1 MPRYRGWKN
10 FNPRTPC
17 GVRPQRGLVLVKV
30 PPFQSTHPLRGATR
44 LPPLWPRQAT
54 FQSTHPLRGATRG
67 GAGDILH
74 GGISIHAPLA
84 GCDSSQAA
92 KGRAPANFNPRTP
105 CGVRRHRRQGN
116 QSARGFQS
124 THPLRGATRKMRARM
139 RAKNFNPR
147 TPCGVRLLLLSSG
160 CLPSYFNP
168 RTPCG
173 VRHYSIAQSA
183 WQENFNPRTPC
194 GVRLVA
200 ALVAAG
206 EDYFNP
212 RTPCGVRPLCNDR
225 NDSNDIFQS
234 THPLRG
240 ATVGL
245 QQQPGHIAF
254 QSTHPLRGATT
265 YFIRMS
271 RVLEK
276 FQSTHP
282 LRGATP
288 CSKPFH
294 LLLLNF
300 NPRTPCGVRRRA
312 AASWAA
318 DLCISIHAPLAGC
331 DVTGLHKALNA
342 F

>member
-1 MPRYRGWKN
+1 M
-10 FNPRTPC
+10 
-17 GVRPQRGLVLVKV
+17 
-30 PPFQSTHPLRGATR
+30 
-44 LPPLWPRQAT
+44 
-54 FQSTHPLRGATRG
+54 
-67 GAGDILH
+67 
-74 GGISIHAPLA
+74 
-84 GCDSSQAA
+84 
-92 KGRAPANFNPRTP
+92 
-105 CGVRRHRRQGN
+105 
-116 QSARGFQS
+116 
-124 THPLRGATRKMRARM
+124 
-139 RAKNFNPR
+139 
-147 TPCGVRLLLLSSG
+147 
-160 CLPSYFNP
+160 
-168 RTPCG
+168 
-173 VRHYSIAQSA
+173 
-183 WQENFNPRTPC
+183 
-194 GVRLVA
+194 RLVA

-300 NPRTPCGVRRRA
+300 NPRTPCGVRQL
-312 AASWAA
+312 SVYSEIVTK
-318 DLCISIHAPLAGC
+318 LFQSTHPLRGATAGC
-331 DVTGLHKALNA
+331 GIMGC
-342 F
+342 

>member
-124 THPLRGATRKMRARM
+124 THPLRGATE
-139 RAKNFNPR
+139 
-147 TPCGVRLLLLSSG
+147 RLGDYPAFPDISIHAPLAG
-160 CLPSYFNP
+160 CDHN
-168 RTPCG
+168 RDTMQM
-173 VRHYSIAQSA
+173 YSRISIHAPLA
-183 WQENFNPRTPC
+183 GCDQEDE
-194 GVRLVA
+194 
-200 ALVAAG
+200 G
-206 EDYFNP
+206 EDE
-212 RTPCGVRPLCNDR
+212 GEE
-225 NDSNDIFQS
+225 FQS

-240 ATVGL
+240 ATSPFVLGMFAL
-245 QQQPGHIAF
+245 VF
-254 QSTHPLRGATT
+254 QSTHPLRGAT
-265 YFIRMS
+265 
-271 RVLEK
+271 L
-276 FQSTHP
+276 
-282 LRGATP
+282 
-288 CSKPFH
+288 
-294 LLLLNF
+294 
-300 NPRTPCGVRRRA
+300 
-312 AASWAA
+312 
-318 DLCISIHAPLAGC
+318 
-331 DVTGLHKALNA
+331 
-342 F
+342 